1 MSHVAGPSL
10 ARVMH
15 DVSTQRHISAHD
27 FSHTCTIHPPQVFD
41 LGNHYLQSSSQKLL
55 TGGAAGAGALT
66 LGTTAGPLTTMEIKV
81 RSRS

>member
-1 MSHVAGPSL
+1 MPTKAGCRSSLTPVALFCAS
-10 ARVMH
+10 
-15 DVSTQRHISAHD
+15 
-27 FSHTCTIHPPQVFD
+27 PQVFD

-81 RSRS
+81 GAHIKGML